1 MGLGALTCCLA
12 YLLRDTTWITPKVSG
27 IVIALLALGSFH
39 HIYTVIGTA
48 NAHQTVV
55 LQALVALALAMVAT
69 VTILRERSRLGSM
82 DA

>member
-1 MGLGALTCCLA
+1 
-12 YLLRDTTWITPKVSG
+12 
-27 IVIALLALGSFH
+27 
-39 HIYTVIGTA
+39 VIGTA